1 MLVSN
6 TRSLAKTHNYI
17 FVSFEFE
24 FELFL
29 VLDFKG
35 LIEHILPMDVPSI
48 YGRSQ
53 LFVN

>member
-6 TRSLAKTHNYI
+6 TRSLAKMRNYI

-35 LIEHILPMDVPSI
+35 WIEHILPMDVPQ
-48 YGRSQ
+48 YMVA
-53 LFVN
+53 VNYS